1 MTQTSGRELSATQRA
16 LYRELAERR
25 ARTRAFPSLPVE
37 TAAPLSSAQQQIW
50 FAQQLDP
57 QTPNYHIPMACRIR
71 GPLDVAVVRAALDI
85 VTRRHDAL
93 RTVFGADGESQRVL
107 GDVDID
113 VPVVALDDSGAE
125 EREAEA
131 RRRCERDA
139 LVPFDLATGP
149 LLRALVLRLAD
160 DDHVL
165 QVTVHHIVFDARSQ
179 AVFWRDF
186 GAAYGVVVRGGDPV
200 DDLPP
205 RPPVRFSEFA
215 AWQRQ
220 ALDEGAFDSDLLH
233 WRNRLAGVA
242 PVLEL
247 PFDGHGG
254 GADRPAQP
262 SRVARLRVDEQLVTR
277 VRGVARRHGTT
288 DYVVLLAA
296 FQVLLSRY
304 SGSDDVVV
312 GCPASLRGRAELRD
326 VVGPF
331 INTVVFR
338 GDLGGDGLTF
348 DALVAR
354 AKEVTLDGFQHAEVP
369 FAHLVERLNPPRV
382 PGRPPLAQVLFQL
395 LHGGPAAG
403 VPALPG
409 CDVSPFLSDLGL
421 SRLDLEFIVNDERPG
436 PRHSA
441 PGRESGMT
449 IDVYS
454 APELFSGA
462 AVDEMLRCYRD
473 LLDALTASPEL
484 PIDSA
489 RTDET
494 RSAAAESGPVVELP
508 DTSLVDMFAAQAALT
523 PDRVAL
529 GGDGTELTYRELDD
543 RVCSLA
549 NALMRRGAGPE
560 QIVGIRLPRSV
571 DLVVAILAVLRTG
584 AAYLPLDPD
593 YPADRTAF
601 MVEDARPV
609 VVIDDPQSLVAP
621 EDRASRPPRPR
632 IGPDSAAYVIYTSG
646 STGRPKGVVVPHEGI
661 LNRILWMQDTYRLDK
676 RDVVLQKTPAS
687 FDVSVWEF
695 LWPTSVGAK
704 LVLAAPGGHRDPAY
718 LARLIREQRVTVT
731 HFVPSMLR
739 AFLREPASR
748 GCTGLRDVFCSGEAL
763 GADLVDSFHEA
774 LGGVRLHNLYGPTEA
789 SVDVTAFPCTPGAA
803 SVPIGKPVWNTQTY
817 VLDGRLR
824 RVPVGV
830 AGELYLA
837 GVQLARG
844 YLGRPGLTAERFIA
858 NPFGPP
864 GSRMYR
870 TGDLVRRNAD
880 GSLLYLGRTD
890 HQVKIRGFRV
900 ELGEIEAAL
909 CADPAVES
917 AQVVYRD
924 ERLVAYV
931 VTQGAEAGEHEGG
944 GAGEDTGGRV
954 DVRRL
959 RSGVRSLLPDHMMPT
974 DYVVLPAFPLTPSGK
989 VDRKAL
995 PAPSPVPSS
1004 DRSYVKPRSPFEE
1017 RLCDIWK
1024 ERLGVPRVGL
1034 TDDFFDLGGHSLL
1047 AVRIV
1052 ADARARL
1059 GVEFSIEALFTART
1073 VEALSDTLEE
1083 KTALPGHDLV
1093 ADSELNLRVD
1103 LGGGSTAGVP
1113 VDPPRRILLTGA
1125 NGFLGVFLLRELLD
1139 QTEADIHCLV
1149 RRAGEESPRIRLER
1163 ELDRHGLRIDEHR
1176 HRVVVVEGDL
1186 ARPCLGL
1193 GEEGFDRLAHD
1204 VDLVVHNGSEVNLAL
1219 PYERLR
1225 AANVE
1230 GVREVLRLAGRHHVK
1245 PVHYV
1250 STASVSACLAPASA
1264 PVRADSLPRL
1274 EALPMNGYVRS
1285 KWVAEKLVRAA
1296 REQGVPTTIHRPSTI
1311 SGHSV
1316 TGLGGGA
1323 VAYWQFLR
1331 AVVATGTAPEGL
1343 DWPENLVPVDFVA
1356 RALVRLALRPES
1368 AGQSFHLTND
1378 STVRFAEL
1386 VQQARSL
1393 GYSIRPVDSAR
1404 WREEIQAAAV
1414 DSDGPGPDSPVASVA
1429 VVLSALDTET
1439 VAPPPAFDV
1448 TATSDLLGPD
1458 LVCPAVDAGLLELYL
1473 RGLVETGQLP
1483 PPPTGSASTGS
1494 ASTGSARTGSA

>member
-1 MTQTSGRELSATQRA
+1 MTRTSDRELSATQRA
-16 LYRELAERR
+16 LYRELSERR
-25 ARTRAFPSLPVE
+25 ARTRAFPSLPAE
-37 TAAPLSSAQQQIW
+37 TPAPLSSAQQQIW

-57 QTPNYHIPMACRIR
+57 RTPKYHIPMAWRIR
-71 GPLDVAVVRAALDI
+71 GPLDVAAVRAALDA

-93 RTVFGADGESQRVL
+93 RTVFGADGERQRVRE
-107 GDVDID
+107 DVDID
-113 VPVVALDDSGAE
+113 VPFVALNGDTA

-149 LLRALVLRLAD
+149 LLRTLLLRLAD

-165 QVTVHHIVFDARSQ
+165 QITVHHIVFDARSQ

-186 GAAYGVVVRGGDPV
+186 AAAYGAVVRGADAV

-205 RPPVRFSEFA
+205 QPPVRFAEYA
-215 AWQRQ
+215 AWQRR

-233 WRNRLAGVA
+233 WRNRLAEVA

-247 PFDGHGG
+247 PADGHGD
-254 GADRPAQP
+254 ADGPTAP
-262 SRVARLRVDEQLVTR
+262 PRVARLRIDEGLVTR
-277 VRGVARRHGTT
+277 VRGVAQRHGTT

-312 GCPASLRGRAELRD
+312 ACPASLRSRTELRD

-348 DALVAR
+348 DDLVTR
-354 AKEVTLDGFQHAEVP
+354 AKEVTLDGFQRAEVP

-382 PGRPPLAQVLFQL
+382 PGRPPLAQVLFQM
-395 LHGGPAAG
+395 LHGGPAMD
-403 VPALPG
+403 VPALPD
-409 CDVSPFLSDLGL
+409 CDVGPFLSDLGL
-421 SRLDLEFIVNDERPG
+421 SRLDLEFIVHDERPG
-436 PRHSA
+436 PRHRA

-449 IDVYS
+449 IAVYS

-462 AVDEMLRCYRD
+462 AVDEMLRSYRD
-473 LLDALTASPEL
+473 LLAALTDSPHL

-494 RSAAAESGPVVELP
+494 RSAAAESGPTVELP
-508 DTSLVDMFAAQAALT
+508 DTSLVDMFAEQAALT

-529 GGDGTELTYRELDD
+529 GADGTELTYRQLDD

-549 NALMRRGAGPE
+549 NALIRRGAGPE
-560 QIVGIRLPRSV
+560 KIVGIRLPRSV
-571 DLVVAILAVLRTG
+571 ELVVTILAVLRTG

-609 VVIDDPQSLVAP
+609 IVVDDPQSLVAP

-632 IGPDSAAYVIYTSG
+632 IGPRSAAYVIYTSG
-646 STGRPKGVVVPHEGI
+646 STGRPKGVVVPHGGI
-661 LNRILWMQDTYRLDK
+661 LNRILWMQDTYRLDE

-695 LWPTSVGAK
+695 LWPTAVGAK
-704 LVLAAPGGHRDPAY
+704 LVLAEPGGHRDPAH
-718 LARLIREQRVTVT
+718 LARLIREQGVTVT

-763 GADLVDSFHEA
+763 SADLVNSFHDA

-789 SVDVTAFPCTPGAA
+789 SVDVTAHPCAPGGTT
-803 SVPIGKPVWNTQTY
+803 VPIGKAVWNTRTY
-817 VLDGRLR
+817 VLDDRLR

-844 YLGRPGLTAERFIA
+844 YLGRAGLTAERFIA
-858 NPFGPP
+858 DPFGPP

-909 CADPAVES
+909 CAEPAVES

-931 VTQGAEAGEHEGG
+931 VTKGADAGEHAGEDEGKG
-944 GAGEDTGGRV
+944 EGEDTGGRF

-959 RSGVRSLLPDHMMPT
+959 RAGVRRLLPDHMLPT

-989 VDRKAL
+989 VDRNAL
-995 PAPSPVPSS
+995 PAPSPASS
-1004 DRSYVKPRSPFEE
+1004 DRSYAKPRSPFEE

-1024 ERLGVPRVGL
+1024 ERLGVPRVGI

-1059 GVEFSIEALFTART
+1059 GAEFSIDTLFTART
-1073 VEALSDTLEE
+1073 VEALSDTLAE

-1093 ADSELNLRVD
+1093 ADSELEPDVRVD
-1103 LGGGSTAGVP
+1103 VGDGRTAAVP

-1125 NGFLGVFLLRELLD
+1125 SGFLGVFLLRELLE

-1149 RRAGEESPRIRLER
+1149 RRAGEESPRSRLER
-1163 ELDRHGLRIDEHR
+1163 ELGRHGLRIDEHR

-1193 GEEGFDRLAHD
+1193 GEEGFDRLAED
-1204 VDLVVHNGSEVNLAL
+1204 VDLIVHNGSEVNLAL

-1250 STASVSACLAPASA
+1250 STASVSACLAPAAA
-1264 PVRADSLPRL
+1264 PVRADRLPRL

-1285 KWVAEKLVRAA
+1285 KWVAENLVRAA
-1296 REQGVPTTIHRPSTI
+1296 RGQGVPTTIHRPSTI

-1331 AVVATGTAPEGL
+1331 AAVETGTAPAGL

-1368 AGQSFHLTND
+1368 AGQSFHLTNS

-1386 VQQARSL
+1386 VEHARSL
-1393 GYSIRPVDSAR
+1393 GYSIRQVDSAR

-1414 DSDGPGPDSPVASVA
+1414 DRDGPGPDSAVASVA
-1429 VVLSALDTET
+1429 VVLAALDTEA

-1448 TATSDLLGPD
+1448 TTTSALLGPD
-1458 LVCPAVDAGLLELYL
+1458 LVCPVVDAGLLELYL

-1483 PPPTGSASTGS
+1483 PPPAGSRHPWS
-1494 ASTGSARTGSA
+1494 A